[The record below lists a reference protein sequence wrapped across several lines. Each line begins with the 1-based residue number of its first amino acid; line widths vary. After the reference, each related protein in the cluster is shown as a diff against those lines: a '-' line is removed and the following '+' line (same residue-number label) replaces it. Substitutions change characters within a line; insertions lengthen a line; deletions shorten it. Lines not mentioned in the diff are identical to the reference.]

1 METRTIKVNEKDYT
15 FINAYRKNRSGF
27 THDCELHIGAQRFD
41 AHCQYYNRTW
51 ECYTYQS
58 VMVESLYNY
67 KKWVESILKEDFLNK
82 KGKQRMTPALKEE
95 FESIC
100 ANNEQLKEIA
110 QVREELNHGT
120 WF

>member
-1 METRTIKVNEKDYT
+1 MSDYMT
-15 FINAYRKNRSGF
+15 
-27 THDCELHIGAQRFD
+27 
-41 AHCQYYNRTW
+41 
-51 ECYTYQS
+51 
-58 VMVESLYNY
+58 NY

-100 ANNEQLKEIA
+100 ANNEHLKEIA

-120 WF
+120 WC